1 MPKLLHPR
9 PTTETLVRR
18 PIRRFSI
25 EARLYGARSRGF
37 AGIVVAMTSPAA
49 ERSAPAA
56 DLSDALDRLRAHGGR
71 VTSAKRALLAVF
83 FASSDTLT
91 VEQLASVM
99 PAVDD
104 STLYRSLAQ
113 FEELGLVEHVHIGH
127 GPAMYRR
134 NGAGAVHIVCVVCG
148 RAVDLPAGELRALAA
163 HVRRDHA
170 IELDLTHFSL
180 MGRCLDCTAPHH

>member
-1 MPKLLHPR
+1 M
-9 PTTETLVRR
+9 
-18 PIRRFSI
+18 
-25 EARLYGARSRGF
+25 
-37 AGIVVAMTSPAA
+37 
-49 ERSAPAA
+49 
-56 DLSDALDRLRAHGGR
+56 
-71 VTSAKRALLAVF
+71 F

-170 IELDLTHFSL
+170 IELDLTQFSL